1 MKSLKLTLQYVFY
14 LFVLL
19 LNLIRT
25 GQWGFGHDEN
35 QFIAAGQLLADH
47 GLLPYLNYP
56 YTHMPYGVLFYA
68 ATARLSNYDFL
79 AGRVLNAA
87 AWLICC
93 LLIVFIFRLIR
104 GTKLSFALLIW
115 EFVIV
120 LIFLNHPSILL
131 IAGLALN
138 HSLASIFALLALVFF
153 ILFVQQKYSTTWV
166 AFGCGVCISLAAFIR
181 FNYASLIV
189 VLFLLFLTYKL
200 VLNPPRILKSFISFS
215 AGLLTA
221 ALPALILFVLAPNAS
236 YYGNI
241 VYTRLNTIYY
251 QDLHFTSGM
260 LLSSKIRGFLSATL
274 SSPLNFILYAL
285 LIYVGITSFV
295 LYLRKKSPMDLNS
308 LAVATFAFTL
318 FLTAFAPTP
327 IQQQY
332 FFAPVPF
339 LVVIL
344 ALMGVKL
351 YQKNVWV
358 FYMAILAILFTL
370 VPGLKVTNPL
380 FEMESFFNP
389 SQSTP
394 IQVHD
399 FGEEIKQ
406 YVPKG
411 RILTLSPMIP
421 LEAGY
426 DIYPFTVT
434 GPFSWRTSLLLT
446 SQRRTNYGVISPE
459 ELPAVLSKDPPDA
472 ILTGFEDPN
481 AGFIRND
488 PGTLETPFVNY
499 AKENGY
505 TPISIYAS
513 FIGRPITLWVRP
525 N

>member
-1 MKSLKLTLQYVFY
+1 MKPLKLTLQYIFY
-14 LFVLL
+14 LFILL
-19 LNLIRT
+19 LNLSRT
-25 GQWGFGHDEN
+25 AQWGFGHDEN

-47 GLLPYLNYP
+47 GLLPYVNYP
-56 YTHMPYGVLFYA
+56 YTHMPYGVFFYA
-68 ATARLSNYDFL
+68 FTASISNYDFL

-93 LLIVFIFRLIR
+93 LLIVYIFRLIR
-104 GTKLSFALLIW
+104 GTNPSFAFLIW

-120 LIFLNHPSILL
+120 FIFLNHPSMLL

-138 HSLASIFALLALVFF
+138 HSLASVFSLLALIFF
-153 ILFVQQKYSTTWV
+153 IHSVHQRYSRPWT
-166 AFGCGVCISLAAFIR
+166 AFGCGVCISLAALIR

-189 VLFLLFLTYKL
+189 VLFLLFWIYEL
-200 VLNPPRILKSFISFS
+200 VLNPPRILSSFLSFFG
-215 AGLLTA
+215 GLLTA
-221 ALPALILFVLAPNAS
+221 ALPALGLIAVAPNGF
-236 YYGNI
+236 YFTNF
-241 VYTRLNTIYY
+241 VYTRLNTVYY
-251 QDLHFTSGM
+251 QELLYKLNMDLG
-260 LLSSKIRGFLSATL
+260 SKITGFLFHI
-274 SSPLNFILYAL
+274 SPLDFILYAL
-285 LIYVGITSFV
+285 LLSVGVISFV
-295 LYLRKKSPMDLNS
+295 QYIRKKSPIDLIKV
-308 LAVATFAFTL
+308 AVAAFAFTL

-327 IQQQY
+327 TQQQY
-332 FFAPVPF
+332 YFAPLPF
-339 LVVIL
+339 LVIIL
-344 ALMGVKL
+344 AMVGSDVYQINKL
-351 YQKNVWV
+351 GLYLT
-358 FYMAILAILFTL
+358 ILVVLFAL
-370 VPGLKVTNPL
+370 DPQLNISNPLDGLKNL
-380 FEMESFFNP
+380 SNP

-411 RILTLSPMIP
+411 RILTLIPMIP

-426 DIYPFTVT
+426 DIYPFTAT
-434 GPFSWRTSLLLT
+434 GPFIWRTSLLLT
-446 SQRRTNYGVISPE
+446 TQRRAKYGVISPE
-459 ELPAVLSKDPPDA
+459 ELPAILNQDPPDA

-505 TPISIYAS
+505 TPISLYAS